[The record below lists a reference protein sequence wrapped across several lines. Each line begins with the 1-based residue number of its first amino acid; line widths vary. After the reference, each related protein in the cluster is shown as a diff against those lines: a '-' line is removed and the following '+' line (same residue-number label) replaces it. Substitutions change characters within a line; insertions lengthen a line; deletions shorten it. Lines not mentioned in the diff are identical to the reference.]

1 MRVKEVMVED
11 LKALSPHDS
20 AQEALAILFK
30 MEISGLPVID
40 GKGNLLGMFTEKDV
54 LSYVLPSYIHHV
66 GKFVYEG
73 NPKSTRK
80 KFMDLHKIPVEK
92 LMRREVVT
100 VTEDATLS
108 EVARIMLTQKARRLP
123 VLDKSKK
130 VVGIVARSDILR
142 ALAKEAEI
150 AII

>member
-1 MRVKEVMVED
+1 
-11 LKALSPHDS
+11 
-20 AQEALAILFK
+20 
-30 MEISGLPVID
+30 
-40 GKGNLLGMFTEKDV
+40 
-54 LSYVLPSYIHHV
+54 
-66 GKFVYEG
+66 
-73 NPKSTRK
+73 
-80 KFMDLHKIPVEK
+80 MDLHKIPVEK